1 MGIVDE
7 SSGDG
12 DFTSVFASA
21 ANERRAFNERKQTE
35 MLLRML
41 DEIDERK
48 KQEIAPEPEARI
60 EYLRIGPSGD
70 IIRDEEDEQKL
81 RRREKIMTVD
91 ELPKESEYEMLF
103 GKPQPIE
110 PQFKV
115 ETGRRLHDGKE
126 YQNLSFPWLD
136 NLRLDLGTM
145 RFETLVVIFAVVFF
159 IFTLL
164 WRLIK
169 RSMRKKMIQA
179 ERQQVLRQ
187 QIETQTE
194 ANIKMNIHIEQEIER
209 RVNERL
215 ASMIT
220 INK

>member
-7 SSGDG
+7 SWSDG

-21 ANERRAFNERKQTE
+21 ANERRAIEERRQTQ

-41 DEIDERK
+41 DELEEK
-48 KQEIAPEPEARI
+48 KAPRVPPEGRV

-70 IIRDEEDEQKL
+70 IIRDEEDE
-81 RRREKIMTVD
+81 RRAERRNKVMTVD

-115 ETGRRLHDGKE
+115 ETGRRLQDGKE
-126 YQNLSFPWLD
+126 YQNLTFPWLD
-136 NLRLDLGTM
+136 NLRLDLGNM
-145 RFETLVVIFAVVFF
+145 RFETFIVVAAAVFF
-159 IFTLL
+159 ILTLL
-164 WRLIK
+164 WRFFK
-169 RSMRKKMIQA
+169 RSVQQRMIEKHRKN
-179 ERQQVLRQ
+179 LFRQ

-194 ANIKMNIHIEQEIER
+194 ANIKMNLHIEQEVER

-215 ASMIT
+215 ASMMIVT
-220 INK
+220 